1 MTFNPSKMNKDSK
14 IFVAGAS
21 GMVGSAI
28 IRELKKLSF
37 TNILCP
43 NSKDLDLLNQVEV
56 EKFFSENK
64 PEYVFNAA
72 AKVGGIYTNEMH
84 SADFIYENI
93 QIQTNMIH
101 FAFKS
106 KVKKFLFMA
115 SSCIYP
121 RDAIQPIKEEYLL
134 SNYLEKTNEAYAIAK
149 ISGVKML
156 EHYKKVYGLSSVS
169 LMPCNLYGY
178 NDNYDLKTSH
188 VFPALIKKFV
198 DAKMNNHS
206 SVEIWGSGKVY
217 REFMHVDD
225 IAKAAI
231 FFIDKSIDDNLI
243 NIGWGKEISIIEL
256 VELIKE
262 KTGFSGDITWDK
274 SKKDGTIHK
283 KLDISKMKDNGFT
296 PSISL
301 SKGIDLTI
309 QSYINEKVDLKKPT
323 HLQI

>member
-1 MTFNPSKMNKDSK
+1 MNKDSK
-14 IFVAGAS
+14 IFIAGAS

-28 IRELKKLSF
+28 LRELNSLSF
-37 TNILCP
+37 TNILAP
-43 NSKDLDLLNQVEV
+43 SSKELNLLNQLQVE
-56 EKFFSENK
+56 EFFLENK
-64 PEYVFNAA
+64 PDYVFNAA
-72 AKVGGIYTNEMH
+72 AKVGGIYANDVY

-93 QIQTNMIH
+93 QIQTNLIH
-101 FAFKS
+101 FAMKS
-106 KVKKFLFMA
+106 SVKNFLFMA

-134 SNYLEKTNEAYAIAK
+134 SGFLEETNEAYAIAK

-156 EHYKKVYGLSSVS
+156 EHYKKVYNMASTS

-198 DAKMNNHS
+198 DAKINNLPT
-206 SVEIWGSGKVY
+206 VEIWGSGKVY

-231 FFIDKSIDDNLI
+231 FFIDKPINNNLI

-256 VELIKE
+256 VELIRK
-262 KTGFSGDITWDK
+262 KTGFNGDITWDS

-283 KLDISKMKDNGFT
+283 KLDVTRMSNYKFV
-296 PSISL
+296 PSITL

-309 QSYINEKVDLKKPT
+309 ESYMEEQVRTKSTISNPVK
-323 HLQI
+323 Q

>member
-1 MTFNPSKMNKDSK
+1 MNKDSK
-14 IFVAGAS
+14 IFVAGAT

-28 IRELKKLSF
+28 VRELNNLSF
-37 TNILCP
+37 NNILCP
-43 NSKDLDLLNQVEV
+43 NRKELNLLNQAEV
-56 EKFFSENK
+56 EKFFIENK

-72 AKVGGIYTNEMH
+72 AKVGGIYTNEIN

-93 QIQTNMIH
+93 QIQTNIIH

-106 KVKKFLFMA
+106 KVKKFVFMA

-121 RDAIQPIKEEYLL
+121 RDSIQPIKEEYLL

-156 EHYKKVYGLSSVS
+156 EHYKKIYGFSSIS

-178 NDNYDLKTSH
+178 NDNYDQITSH

-198 DAKMNNHS
+198 DAKRNNHS
-206 SVEIWGSGKVY
+206 SVEIWGSGKVF

-225 IAKAAI
+225 VAKAAI
-231 FFIDKSIDDNLI
+231 FFAENPIEETLI

-256 VELIKE
+256 AELIRE
-262 KTGFSGDITWDK
+262 KTGFSGNITWDK
-274 SKKDGTIHK
+274 SKKDGTVHK
-283 KLDISKMKDNGFT
+283 KLDVSKMKNHGFT
-296 PSISL
+296 PSIDL
-301 SKGIDLTI
+301 LKGIDLTI
-309 QSYINEKVDLKKPT
+309 ESYMNEQVFK
-323 HLQI
+323 